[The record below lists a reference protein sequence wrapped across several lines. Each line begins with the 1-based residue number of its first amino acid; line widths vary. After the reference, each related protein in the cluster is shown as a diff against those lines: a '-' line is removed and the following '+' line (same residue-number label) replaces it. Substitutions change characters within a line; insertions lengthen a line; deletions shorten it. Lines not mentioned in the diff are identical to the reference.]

1 MKVSVNEV
9 KYLKYYIGLVNF
21 GVEYFKGKV
30 SHSKV
35 PAENYA
41 VKEKTHTL
49 DNNVH
54 YNKHCAAGNQN
65 VHHKIAC
72 ELLRLQFSTH
82 CAIQHSTLEIISI
95 TFSEMEIALLFH
107 HWMCTNFRTKNDG
120 NEL

>member
-21 GVEYFKGKV
+21 CVKYFKGKV

-35 PAENYA
+35 PAENCA
-41 VKEKTHTL
+41 AKERKNTHTL
-49 DNNVH
+49 DNNMH
-54 YNKHCAAGNQN
+54 YNNHCAAGNRN

-107 HWMCTNFRTKNDG
+107 H
-120 NEL
+120 